1 MRCEWNNCFSN
12 VQTNIT
18 LAFSSPYSSTI
29 TTSATSD
36 AIHFGDEVR
45 RKFESTTQ
53 CCRIRD
59 KLAKD
64 TIATHSSKFATEC
77 KPYRCQWVEFRR
89 QDDCFCAKNAVPNDH
104 VRITLWCTSFNV
116 QTATELRGYGSRPYM
131 HFPVF
136 REERRGS
143 SRASLANEP
152 KFQTAISPKRLDGL
166 WYLNWL
172 EFQASMLYDAVVS
185 E

>member
-64 TIATHSSKFATEC
+64 TIATHSRKFATEC

-89 QDDCFCAKNAVPNDH
+89 QDDCFCAKKMQFQT
-104 VRITLWCTSFNV
+104 ITYESRSDAPLSTFKPRLNSEA
-116 QTATELRGYGSRPYM
+116 TALGLICI
-131 HFPVF
+131 FPF
-136 REERRGS
+136 SGRRGEGA
-143 SRASLANEP
+143 RALRSQMNP
-152 KFQTAISPKRLDGL
+152 NFKPR
-166 WYLNWL
+166 YLRNGWTD
-172 EFQASMLYDAVVS
+172 YGT
-185 E
+185 